1 MSRNR
6 IELPAGREKVFE
18 VLIDPYS
25 FPKWVVGAK
34 RIRGVDP
41 DWPRPGS
48 AFHHASGAGGD
59 VTVKD
64 KTELITMNPP
74 LSLVLQAYLRPL
86 GIVRIRIELDRG
98 SSDGT
103 TLLTIREAPAPGTK
117 LRKVKK
123 LVDPALYARNR
134 KSLKCLEKL
143 IRESVTDPE
152 SASTGG

>member
-6 IELPAGREKVFE
+6 IELPADPEKVFE
-18 VLIDPYS
+18 ILVDPYA

-64 KTELITMNPP
+64 KTELVTMNPP
-74 LSLVLQAYLRPL
+74 ASLVLQAYLRPL
-86 GIVRIRIELDRG
+86 GIVRIRIELERG
-98 SSDGT
+98 SSGNT
-103 TLLTIREAPAPGTK
+103 TRLTMREAPAPGTK
-117 LRKVKK
+117 LTKVKK
-123 LVDPALYARNR
+123 LLDPALYARNR

-143 IRESVTDPE
+143 VRDTVTDAE
-152 SASTGG
+152 SASKGG

>member
-18 VLIDPYS
+18 ALLDPYN

-48 AFHHASGAGGD
+48 AFHHVSGAGGEL
-59 VTVKD
+59 TVKD

-86 GIVRIRIELDRG
+86 GIVRIRVQLDRG
-98 SSDGT
+98 SSGDS
-103 TLLTIREAPAPGTK
+103 TLLTMREAPAPGTK
-117 LRKVKK
+117 LRK
-123 LVDPALYARNR
+123 
-134 KSLKCLEKL
+134 
-143 IRESVTDPE
+143 
-152 SASTGG
+152 

>member
-6 IELPAGREKVFE
+6 IELPASPEQVFE
-18 VLIDPYS
+18 ILIDPYT

-48 AFHHASGAGGD
+48 CFHHASGAGGD

-64 KTELITMNPP
+64 KTELVTMNPP
-74 LSLVLQAYLRPL
+74 MSLVLQAYLRPL
-86 GIVRIRIELDRG
+86 GIVRIRMLMERG
-98 SSDGT
+98 SKEGT
-103 TLLTIREAPAPGTK
+103 TLFTVTESPAPGTK
-117 LRKVKK
+117 LTKVKR
-123 LVDPALYARNR
+123 LLDPALSVRNS

-143 IRESVTDPE
+143 VRETVSGAE
-152 SASTGG
+152 SATKPG

>member
-18 VLIDPYS
+18 ILIDPHA

-48 AFHHASGAGGD
+48 AFHHASGAGGE

-64 KTELITMNPP
+64 KTELVTMNPP

-86 GIVRIRIELDRG
+86 GIVRIRIELDPG
-98 SSDGT
+98 PSGNT
-103 TLLTIREAPAPGTK
+103 TRMTIREAPAPGTR
-117 LRKVKK
+117 LTKVKK
-123 LVDPALYARNR
+123 LLDPMLYLRNR

-143 IRESVTDPE
+143 VRETATDAE
-152 SASTGG
+152 SASKGG